1 MKKIACL
8 AFVALLAVP
17 LVSATE
23 SAASQFSNGAAVT
36 RGGGGGGG
44 GFTRGGGGG
53 GGFARGGGGFNRGG
67 GGFNRGGGGF
77 RGGVN
82 RGGGGFRGGNRGG
95 FRGGRG
101 FRGRNN
107 FFFAGP
113 GYYDPFW
120 PYYGYGAGLGFG
132 YGYGGYGYD
141 APYYDYPPVSEE
153 PGYLPPLAG
162 NSVPP
167 QDQYWYYCDDP
178 AGYYPYVNQCNT
190 DWRPVEP
197 QPQGTQNYR

>member
-8 AFVALLAVP
+8 AFAALLAAP
-17 LVSATE
+17 LLSATE
-23 SAASQFSNGAAVT
+23 SSASQFGNQGAVS
-36 RGGGGGGG
+36 RGAGGGGGG
-44 GFTRGGGGG
+44 GFRGNG
-53 GGFARGGGGFNRGG
+53 GGGGFNRGG
-67 GGFNRGGGGF
+67 GFNGGGVNRGGGGF

-82 RGGGGFRGGNRGG
+82 RGGGFRGGY
-95 FRGGRG
+95 RGGRG
-101 FRGRNN
+101 FRGRNS
-107 FFFAGP
+107 FYYGP

-120 PYYGYGAGLGFG
+120 PYYGYGIGLGYGG
-132 YGYGGYGYD
+132 YGYGGGYGYD

-153 PGYLPPLAG
+153 PGYLPPVGG
-162 NSVPP
+162 NSAPP

-178 AGYYPYVNQCNT
+178 AGYYPYVNQCST